1 MSTLTAPRTLIWQSM
16 HDVGVATWFGSSVWN
31 AVAPPLPHGEA
42 PMEAT
47 PAVAAVMEAEEKHRF
62 RPIEY
67 GAIALT
73 LVSAVGLGIATRGQR
88 HPGTAAAHIV
98 LTGAAVGTSIWS
110 RIVAR
115 RLEDAERIAA
125 STVGVPPR
133 VDPDSTPLTVVP
145 ESKGRASWPGD
156 REGMEW
162 PDEGQFD
169 TDEFMVTET
178 MPTPLDEAI
187 SLERTARLASWATA
201 GLTGAIL
208 ALDALSHARAR
219 RILADPTRYS
229 PRSDS
234 EYAA

>member
-1 MSTLTAPRTLIWQSM
+1 
-16 HDVGVATWFGSSVWN
+16 VWN

-42 PMEAT
+42 PIEAT
-47 PAVAAVMEAEEKHRF
+47 PGVTAVLEAEERHRF
-62 RPIEY
+62 RPVEY

-98 LTGAAVGTSIWS
+98 LTSAAVGTAIWS

-125 STVGVPPR
+125 NSVGLPPHA
-133 VDPDSTPLTVVP
+133 DPDSTPLTVVP
-145 ESKGRASWPGD
+145 EHAGRPTWPGD

-162 PDEGQFD
+162 PDEAGFD
-169 TDEFMVTET
+169 TDEFMVTES

-219 RILADPTRYS
+219 RILGDPTRYS

>member
-1 MSTLTAPRTLIWQSM
+1 
-16 HDVGVATWFGSSVWN
+16 
-31 AVAPPLPHGEA
+31 
-42 PMEAT
+42 
-47 PAVAAVMEAEEKHRF
+47 
-62 RPIEY
+62 
-67 GAIALT
+67 
-73 LVSAVGLGIATRGQR
+73 
-88 HPGTAAAHIV
+88 
-98 LTGAAVGTSIWS
+98 
-110 RIVAR
+110 
-115 RLEDAERIAA
+115 
-125 STVGVPPR
+125 
-133 VDPDSTPLTVVP
+133 
-145 ESKGRASWPGD
+145 
-156 REGMEW
+156 MEW
-162 PDEGQFD
+162 PDEGRFD